1 MDVVQDG
8 RSLKLGVSWRARL
21 IVPTCNNCKHLAY
34 MSLLRVSRNTGVKET
49 KITGTGDQSSTLLGV
64 RLHWSSHV
72 PTENVSWMLFKRD
85 MADLQQQLAGSL
97 IGGHSSVTWRSA
109 AALRCSAGVMSPC
122 RTPISTDLQPC
133 NYRNVKAC

>member
-1 MDVVQDG
+1 MATKQQKSYIPDRRQILSISCNVVYRPRPDRESILDVVQEG

-21 IVPTCNNCKHLAY
+21 IVPTCNNSKHLAY

-64 RLHWSSHV
+64 RLDWSSHV

-85 MADLQQQLAGSL
+85 MADIQQQLTGSL
-97 IGGHSSVTWRSA
+97 TW
-109 AALRCSAGVMSPC
+109 
-122 RTPISTDLQPC
+122 
-133 NYRNVKAC
+133 